1 MVAPA
6 LLRPKKKRAGHY
18 HHGDLRQALL
28 DEALRTIQA
37 DGVEHLTLRAV
48 GEKLGVSRTALYRH
62 FSDKQALLAVV
73 GREGFRMLRMALTDA
88 LERGGRGRD
97 GFEAMGVAYV
107 QFAVTHPS
115 HYRVMFGR
123 FIESCSKDAEFVQ
136 EATAAFQVLVDSLV
150 EQQQAGLVRR
160 DDPVVL
166 ARLIWAIVHGIAML
180 VIDGQLRG
188 VDERGEAL
196 NRYAIERIRDA
207 ISLRSA
213 SFDVIPSAR

>member
-1 MVAPA
+1 MAVPA
-6 LLRPKKKRAGHY
+6 SKRPKKKKAGQY
-18 HHGDLRQALL
+18 HHGDLRRALL
-28 DEALRTIQA
+28 EEALRTIQA

-48 GEKLGVSRTALYRH
+48 GEQLGVSRSALYRH

-73 GREGFRMLRMALTDA
+73 GREGFRMLRMALTAA
-88 LERGGRGRD
+88 LEAHGRGRK

-123 FIESCSKDAEFVQ
+123 FIESCSKDAEFIQ

-160 DDPVVL
+160 DDPIIL
-166 ARLIWAIVHGIAML
+166 ARFIWSIVHGIAML
-180 VIDGQLRG
+180 VIDSQLRG

-196 NRYAIERIRDA
+196 NQYAMERIRDA
-207 ISLRSA
+207 IASA
-213 SFDVIPSAR
+213 